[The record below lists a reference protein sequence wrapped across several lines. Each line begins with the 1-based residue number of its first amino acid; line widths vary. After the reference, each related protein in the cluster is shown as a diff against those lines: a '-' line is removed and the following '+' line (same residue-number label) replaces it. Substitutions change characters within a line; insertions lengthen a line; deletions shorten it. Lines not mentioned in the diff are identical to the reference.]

1 MKPTYAHRSSYG
13 LIALPPYLKQVGDM
27 TQTVEDSARVLEVI
41 AGQDKLDMTSSRN
54 EVPAYTDALTKEIQD
69 LKIAVPQEYLSEG
82 VDPEVKESI
91 EYALQMYELLGATWE
106 VVSILILNMRLR
118 RIILLLQLKPLQ
130 A

>member
-1 MKPTYAHRSSYG
+1 
-13 LIALPPYLKQVGDM
+13 
-27 TQTVEDSARVLEVI
+27 
-41 AGQDKLDMTSSRN
+41 MTSSRN

-106 VVSILILNMRLR
+106 VVSMPHSEYAAATYYIIASAEASSSLR
-118 RIILLLQLKPLQ
+118 SEERRVGKEWRSWW
-130 A
+130 AVE